1 MGALNG
7 PSPET
12 PMLYWALM
20 LLVAGAL
27 GAACTTSE
35 TQTVVVPTPTSDS
48 CGYYGYSP
56 GSEAYRLCV
65 EREAAARRRGR
76 MAAGYAEARIAADA
90 QEACLSYGLLRGS
103 DRYDRCMQREISYRR
118 PA

>member
-1 MGALNG
+1 MSWRFVTVIL
-7 PSPET
+7 
-12 PMLYWALM
+12 
-20 LLVAGAL
+20 AGAL
-27 GAACTTSE
+27 ATACTVTE
-35 TQTVVVPTPTSDS
+35 TRTAVVPAPTSDS
-48 CGYYGYSP
+48 CGYYGYAP

-76 MAAGYAEARIAADA
+76 MAAGYAEARITADA
-90 QEACLSYGLLRGS
+90 QEACLSYGLVRGS